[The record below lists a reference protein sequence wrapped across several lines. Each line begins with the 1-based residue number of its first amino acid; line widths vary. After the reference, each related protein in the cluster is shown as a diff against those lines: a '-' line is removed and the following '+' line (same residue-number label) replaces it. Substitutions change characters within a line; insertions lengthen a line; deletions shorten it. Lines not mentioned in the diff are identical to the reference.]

1 MIEQVDCICEDL
13 QQRKDVKTLE
23 RFIRVCATATV
34 KTATEGLDDELL
46 TFIAFSQNERS
57 LHIDNFKCE
66 TLL

>member
-34 KTATEGLDDELL
+34 KTATEGLDDELV
-46 TFIAFSQNERS
+46 TFIAWAGA
-57 LHIDNFKCE
+57 LV
-66 TLL
+66 